1 MFLGESF
8 RARMVIGDEEKGRA
22 IEPGIGE
29 CQVDRHHI
37 AVPDALPILL
47 DRYYIFVRLVG

>member
-1 MFLGESF
+1 MLLGKSF
-8 RARMVIGDEEKGRA
+8 GARMVIGNEEKGRA
-22 IEPGIGE
+22 IETGIGK

-47 DRYYIFVRLVG
+47 DRYYIFVRLIG